1 MASRRQW
8 VALILS
14 GIFPGLGQLYL
25 RAWTKGVGFFAAGV
39 VASWSLGSLLSL
51 EDLLAGS
58 LPHPLIATGL
68 LLALLALFLWSIA
81 DAWIAG
87 GRGPERALDL

>member
-25 RAWTKGVGFFAAGV
+25 RAWAKGAGFCIASV
-39 VASWSLGSLLSL
+39 VASWALGSLLSL

-58 LPHPLIATGL
+58 LPHPFMVFGL
-68 LLALLALFLWSIA
+68 LLALLVLFLWSIA
-81 DAWIAG
+81 DAWIAA
-87 GRGPERALDL
+87 GRGPERAPNP

>member
-25 RAWTKGVGFFAAGV
+25 RAWAKGAGFFIAGV
-39 VASWSLGSLLSL
+39 VASWALSSLLSL
-51 EDLLAGS
+51 DDLLAGS
-58 LPHPLIATGL
+58 LPHPLIAFGL
-68 LLALLALFLWSIA
+68 LLALLVLFLWSIA

-87 GRGPERALDL
+87 GRGPARAANS